1 MDLYLLFLRRLD
13 DLNTG
18 KERNTQRLGSGCQGA
33 TYALGKAECDSQAP
47 AKIGANGSTGS
58 VVL

>member
-1 MDLYLLFLRRLD
+1 MKNLALLV
-13 DLNTG
+13 
-18 KERNTQRLGSGCQGA
+18 LGSVVLAGCASSGP
-33 TYALGKAECDSQAP
+33 GKAECDSQAP